1 LRKQIHEV
9 IECRL
14 QQEDFK
20 KEIGIENTGM
30 VFGKQTKQSQFWD
43 CRIKRIARDRK
54 VEKRQLVMAALVAE
68 RPIDNRNRRSAVCDS
83 LCASM
88 RNFLRRLD
96 HSIRKR

>member
-1 LRKQIHEV
+1 LRKQIHQV

-30 VFGKQTKQSQFWD
+30 VFGNRQNNPNSG
-43 CRIKRIARDRK
+43 RIARDRK
-54 VEKRQLVMAALVAE
+54 VEKRQLVMAALMPSGLSTIE
-68 RPIDNRNRRSAVCDS
+68 IGEAVCDS

-88 RNFLRRLD
+88 RSFLRRPG